1 MDNSILNTIKKM
13 LGIEPDYTAFD
24 TDISAHINTA
34 LMILNQLGVGRSEG
48 VVVAGPD
55 TTWDALFLGRTDL
68 AMVKSYIYHR
78 VRLAFDPPQ
87 NSFVTAAIEKQITEF
102 EWRVNVQAESTEPDP
117 APVDSDAVE

>member
-1 MDNSILNTIKKM
+1 MDDSILNTIKKM

-24 TDISAHINTA
+24 TDILVHINTA
-34 LMILNQLGVGRSEG
+34 LMILNQLGIGRSEG
-48 VVVAGPD
+48 VVVDGTD
-55 TTWDALFLGRTDL
+55 TKWDALLLGRTDL

-102 EWRVNVQAESTEPDP
+102 EWRVNVQAESTDPEPV
-117 APVDSDAVE
+117 AVDADEVE

>member
-1 MDNSILNTIKKM
+1 MDDSILNTIKKM

-24 TDISAHINTA
+24 TDILVHINTA
-34 LMILNQLGVGRSEG
+34 LMILNQLGIGRSEG
-48 VVVAGPD
+48 VVVDGPD
-55 TTWDALFLGRTDL
+55 TKWDALFLGRTDL

-117 APVDSDAVE
+117 EPVDSNEVE